1 MNGLPY
7 RGVGPGALIR
17 ILDEFNTY
25 WILGSS
31 PASDKSL
38 NGSGICFSLNL
49 ILMKS
54 DRPGIRIGIGAR
66 P

>member
-31 PASDKSL
+31 PACDKSL
-38 NGSGICFSLNL
+38 NRSGICFSLNL
-49 ILMKS
+49 T
-54 DRPGIRIGIGAR
+54 
-66 P
+66 